1 MTRGMKISL
10 IVIMAVLTAA
20 VLAYAALRIT
30 GRLLSRPQ
38 KVVMQNIIPREIIP
52 RGRVFQQNPP
62 KAQAIMTSLTIT
74 DTKKAVDAYL
84 NKLGNSDLELKEIIV
99 FQNSAYARVAE
110 KSTGIGAFEVLVD
123 SGTFQ
128 VIPEYGANMM
138 WNLKYSHI
146 AILGRRGMVNPRGET
161 ELDLP
166 DPFTMAISADK
177 ALKIAQDFLDRTETE
192 TTVSTEAHMFYGY
205 YTIEILKNG
214 SPAGLLSVNGTTGQV
229 LLQVG
234 HGKFIAMQE
243 Y

>member
-1 MTRGMKISL
+1 MTRGMRISL
-10 IVIMAVLTAA
+10 IVILAVLTAA
-20 VLAYAALRIT
+20 VLASAALRIT
-30 GRLLSRPQ
+30 GRLQSKPQ
-38 KVVMQNIIPREIIP
+38 KIVIQSNIPQEIIP
-52 RGRVFQQNPP
+52 RGRVFQQNLP
-62 KAQAIMTSLTIT
+62 KARAIITPLTIA

-99 FQNSAYARVAE
+99 FQNGAYGRIVE
-110 KSTGIGAFEVLVD
+110 KSTGIGAFEVLVEP
-123 SGTFQ
+123 GTFR

-138 WNLKYSHI
+138 WNLKYSRV
-146 AILGRRGMVNPRGET
+146 AILGRMGMVNPHGET
-161 ELDLP
+161 ELNLP

-177 ALKIAQDFLDRTETE
+177 ALKIARDFLDRTATN
-192 TTVSTEAHMFYGY
+192 TTTSAEAYMFYGY

-229 LLQVG
+229 LLQTG